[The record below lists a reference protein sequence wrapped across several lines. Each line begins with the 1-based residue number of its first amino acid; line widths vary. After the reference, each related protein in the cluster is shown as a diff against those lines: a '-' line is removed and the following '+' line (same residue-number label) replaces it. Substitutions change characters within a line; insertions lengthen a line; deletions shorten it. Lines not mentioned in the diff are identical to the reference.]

1 MKQNLS
7 ILFILATAFNVS
19 AQNKKAVKAVA
30 TSAQTYSVGN
40 KKVSVYTTAE
50 NSDLRLSKTETVS
63 FVTNRQPFETEPCIF
78 VDPTIKYQTL
88 VGIGGALT
96 DASAETFAKLS
107 KKNQQELLTAY
118 YSKDK
123 GIGYTLAR
131 TNIASCDFSSGSYT
145 YVQDND
151 KDLKTFSVA
160 HDEQF
165 KIPLIRQAIVAAGGK
180 LPLFVSPWSPPA
192 WMKDNNSLIQ
202 GGHLLRAFRQ
212 SWANHYVKFI
222 KTYESMGIPIWG
234 LSVQNEPMAKQ
245 KWESCVFTAEE
256 ERDFIK
262 NFLGPTLQKS
272 GLASKKLIA
281 WDHNRDLI
289 FQRASTILNDKDAA
303 KYVWGIG
310 FHWYET
316 WTGSEMQFGNVK
328 QVHDAYPDKALIFTE
343 GCKEKYDVK
352 KLDDWTLGERYGYS
366 MINDFNGG
374 TAAWTDWNILLDEN
388 GGPNHVGNFCFAP
401 VHADTKNDK
410 LIYTNAFYYMGHF
423 SKFIRPGAKR
433 VGSASSRDKL
443 QTTAFLNTDGKLAV
457 VVMNQTDEK
466 LKYSLWIKGEAATT
480 TSLPHSITTLVVE

>member
-1 MKQNLS
+1 MKQHLS
-7 ILFILATAFNVS
+7 ILLILATAFS
-19 AQNKKAVKAVA
+19 
-30 TSAQTYSVGN
+30 TSAQKKKALPVPVQNYTLGN
-40 KKVSVYTTAE
+40 KKVTVYTTAE
-50 NSDLRLSKTETVS
+50 KSEYRISKTETLN
-63 FVTNRQPFETEPCIF
+63 FVENKQPFETEPCIF
-78 VDPTIKYQTL
+78 VDPTIKYQTM

-107 KKNQQELLTAY
+107 KKNQQELLEAY

-165 KIPLIRQAIVAAGGK
+165 KIPLIKQATAAAGGK
-180 LPLFVSPWSPPA
+180 LTLFVSPWSPPA
-192 WMKDNNSLIQ
+192 WMKDNNSLIK
-202 GGHLLRAFRQ
+202 GGHLLPEFRQ

-222 KTYESMGIPIWG
+222 KTYEAMGIPVWG

-245 KWESCVFTAEE
+245 IWESCVYTAEE

-281 WDHNRDLI
+281 WDHNRDQI

-316 WTGSEMQFGNVK
+316 WTGSGMQFGNLR
-328 QVHDAYPDKALIFTE
+328 QTHEAYPDKALIFTE
-343 GCKEKYDVK
+343 GCKEKYDVN

-366 MINDFNGG
+366 MINDFNAG
-374 TAAWTDWNILLDEN
+374 TAAWTDWNILLDEK

-401 VHADTKNDK
+401 VHADTKKDK
-410 LIYTNAFYYMGHF
+410 LIYTNAYYYMGHF

-433 VGSASSRDKL
+433 VGAASSRDLL
-443 QTTAFLNTDGKLAV
+443 QTTAFLNTDGKLVV
-457 VVMNQTDEK
+457 VVMNQSDEK
-466 LKYSLWIKGEAATT
+466 LKYSLWIKGQAANT
-480 TSLPHSITTLVVE
+480 TSLPHSMTTLVVE